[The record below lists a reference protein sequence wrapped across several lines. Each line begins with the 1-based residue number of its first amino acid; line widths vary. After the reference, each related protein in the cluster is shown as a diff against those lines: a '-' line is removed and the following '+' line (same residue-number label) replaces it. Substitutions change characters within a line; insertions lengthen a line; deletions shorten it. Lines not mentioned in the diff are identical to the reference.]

1 MIKGSIMD
9 EDDFVATL
17 VVNTPIYKS
26 WCCFLIILGG
36 LLNTGS
42 YPSASFFKLL
52 SFMDPTVDLESFNSL
67 ALPVHILL
75 QHEQLVP
82 VPWPGLELGPE
93 HEIVLQ
99 AVPAVGPSL
108 LDAML
113 DDQVEG
119 TGMAAV
125 PTSWVSRTHS
135 TNKINFLDLFYH

>member
-1 MIKGSIMD
+1 
-9 EDDFVATL
+9 
-17 VVNTPIYKS
+17 
-26 WCCFLIILGG
+26 
-36 LLNTGS
+36 
-42 YPSASFFKLL
+42 
-52 SFMDPTVDLESFNSL
+52 MDPTVDFESFNSI

-125 PTSWVSRTHS
+125 PTSWVSETHS
-135 TNKINFLDLFYH
+135 TNNITIVLDLFYHCFPMFRTLLHLQKIKLLINYSYTIDNRAKLWITN